1 MVDSRSYI
9 NSNDYERKKMT
20 PEFVIQILTGLIGV
34 IATGYAK
41 GIHDNF
47 KQTNKLLTEHLIDR
61 TLHTQCGNHGGK

>member
-1 MVDSRSYI
+1 
-9 NSNDYERKKMT
+9 MT